1 MGKMPD
7 LTLAQILAGLTT
19 VIGLFASQGLITNQ
33 QEKLITGI
41 AAVVLPIV
49 LVAAD
54 AVIRHGRSRALAPH
68 PAQAPPTTLAP
79 PSAAPQPP
87 TGP

>member
-7 LTLAQILAGLTT
+7 ITAAQILAGITT
-19 VIGLFASQGLITNQ
+19 VVGLFVSQGVITNG

-41 AAVVLPIV
+41 AAVVLPLV

-54 AVIRHGRSRALAPH
+54 AVIRHGRSRALAPS
-68 PAQAPPTTLAP
+68 AVVAPTVV
-79 PSAAPQPP
+79 QPP
-87 TGP
+87 PPVPPAG